1 MNPHGVP
8 GGAMPRVL
16 SNVKLEEQEAAAQA
30 EQYGA
35 NLGLP
40 GGKKGS
46 RRHDLVKMI
55 ITYCTQIV

>member
-1 MNPHGVP
+1 
-8 GGAMPRVL
+8 MPRVL